1 MPLECLFNVLKLFQ
15 DNVPPNPSQPV
26 GGVSR
31 AIVFSIRIGESEMV
45 GRVIV
50 SCEPLD
56 PFVSSII

>member
-1 MPLECLFNVLKLFQ
+1 MFVQRFKVISRQRATE
-15 DNVPPNPSQPV
+15 PNPSQPV

>member
-1 MPLECLFNVLKLFQ
+1 MFVQRFKVISRQ
-15 DNVPPNPSQPV
+15 RATNPSQPV

-31 AIVFSIRIGESEMV
+31 AIVFSIRIGGSEII